1 MWLRES
7 RASILALISAHECGE
22 TRVSLNRT
30 HSQPKGGTVSLDMRF
45 YKIRRDRNGQFNC
58 AVVGID
64 ACTISHTCMAPPNL
78 ESAAAGSANFDIA
91 ASILHDFLTTS
102 KFTTRSGP
110 SGMLP
115 NSVAAL
121 VIKLHQKFS
130 LDLVEQSAT
139 SPDDPQII
147 AGESVRRWL
156 AAQGVEVEP
165 TQEAVVAPC

>member
-1 MWLRES
+1 MS
-7 RASILALISAHECGE
+7 VNRA
-22 TRVSLNRT
+22 
-30 HSQPKGGTVSLDMRF
+30 HSQPEGGTVSLDMRF
-45 YKIRRDRNGQFNC
+45 YKIRRDRNGQFTC
-58 AVVGID
+58 AVMVGID
-64 ACTISHTCMAPPNL
+64 ARTISHTCMAPPNL
-78 ESAAAGSANFDIA
+78 ESAAAGFGNFDIA

-102 KFTTRSGP
+102 KFRPRFGP

-130 LDLVEQSAT
+130 LDLIEQSAT
-139 SPDDPQII
+139 SPDEAQII

-156 AAQGVEVEP
+156 AAHGVEVEP